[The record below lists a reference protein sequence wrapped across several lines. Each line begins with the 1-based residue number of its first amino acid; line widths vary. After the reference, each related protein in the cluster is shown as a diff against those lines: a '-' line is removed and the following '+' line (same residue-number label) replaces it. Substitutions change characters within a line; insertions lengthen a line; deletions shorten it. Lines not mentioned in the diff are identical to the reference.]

1 MELAPYPWQRHQ
13 WQRLMQQQEGDRL
26 AHAYLLMGECGLG
39 KRHFALSAAARLLCT
54 SPADNKACGNCRSC
68 QLLGSGSNPDL
79 LLVEP
84 EDSKVI
90 KIDQVRQL
98 AEFSSK
104 TSHSNSRKV
113 VILQQAEVLNVNAA
127 NALLKTL
134 EEPPASTV
142 LLLVSDN
149 PGRLL
154 PTIRSRCQRI
164 LFAVPNQ
171 QQALEWLAANAPGE
185 TGLEGLLLLAANRP
199 VQALELLH
207 SDELQDRDNVLTGLA
222 AVLVGKLDPVDFS
235 ATGKTIGAEKIM
247 DWLWQTSSL
256 TVKHLLLHEPPEAA
270 GQALRLIY
278 QALAGSAR
286 SEDEILARLLGIN
299 QAAEEARQQLIGAS
313 NPNPQLVLEG
323 ILWRWSRLVS

>member
-1 MELAPYPWQRHQ
+1 
-13 WQRLMQQQEGDRL
+13 
-26 AHAYLLMGECGLG
+26 
-39 KRHFALSAAARLLCT
+39 
-54 SPADNKACGNCRSC
+54 
-68 QLLGSGSNPDL
+68 
-79 LLVEP
+79 
-84 EDSKVI
+84 
-90 KIDQVRQL
+90 
-98 AEFSSK
+98 
-104 TSHSNSRKV
+104 
-113 VILQQAEVLNVNAA
+113 
-127 NALLKTL
+127 
-134 EEPPASTV
+134 
-142 LLLVSDN
+142 
-149 PGRLL
+149 
-154 PTIRSRCQRI
+154 
-164 LFAVPNQ
+164 
-171 QQALEWLAANAPGE
+171 LEWLAANAPGE